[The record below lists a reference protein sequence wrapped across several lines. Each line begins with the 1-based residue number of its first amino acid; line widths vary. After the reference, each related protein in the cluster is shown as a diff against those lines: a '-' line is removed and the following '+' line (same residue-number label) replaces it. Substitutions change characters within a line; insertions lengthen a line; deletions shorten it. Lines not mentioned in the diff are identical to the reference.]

1 VTQALD
7 TWSETLATYLQ
18 RTRALYTHLE
28 SHPERATAC
37 LGLLFKDDL
46 DEEQVAALP
55 SPTADEERLVE
66 ALREAMKEAAAVLVV
81 DENEASSLDEMSH
94 RVFDPFPAKLAVKV
108 PGRILELQGFQGGAV
123 GDGAEVTLR
132 ARGIGFWDAL
142 ASLRS
147 RWVAPN
153 PLLMHVAHAR
163 AAGDAAFDLASIVAT
178 KRRSETPDARAIRAA
193 IEERLRAEPFY
204 RVAWSTEGL
213 PAEPDATLRKQ
224 WSGD

>member
-1 VTQALD
+1 
-7 TWSETLATYLQ
+7 
-18 RTRALYTHLE
+18 
-28 SHPERATAC
+28 
-37 LGLLFKDDL
+37 
-46 DEEQVAALP
+46 VAALP

-66 ALREAMKEAAAVLVV
+66 ALRDAMKEAAAVLVV

-94 RVFDPFPAKLAVKV
+94 REFDPFPAKLAVKV

-123 GDGAEVTLR
+123 GDGPEVTLR

-163 AAGDAAFDLASIVAT
+163 TAGDAAFDLASIVAT

-204 RVAWSTEGL
+204 RVVWSTEGL